1 MIEFSTNADEFQRV
15 MAQWLRNTSQEL
27 SKAINRRMFYLLLR
41 AYVLTPPQNLDA
53 ERRKIRAYM
62 NFEPQGR
69 RFDSRTGKRVGKA
82 RALRRLNLIAQARN
96 AKAGKKGLYGD
107 AMKEASASLFRKAV
121 GSVGYLKAPIVSA
134 IRQIN
139 GHFTQWGGKTSKK
152 GRDVSPNSALVKIA
166 SDYGVTMAAGN
177 VGIMRGVRANCQA
190 ARPGV
195 DPTAFASMKL
205 GTTSDIGRIES
216 IANPAMQRAMNDELE
231 EMKRHLADVID
242 DAADRACL
250 TSPHGKAG

>member
-1 MIEFSTNADEFQRV
+1 MIEFSSNAEEFQRV
-15 MAQWLRNTSQEL
+15 MRQWLLNSTQEL

-62 NFEPQGR
+62 NVEPEGR
-69 RFDSRTGKRVGKA
+69 RFDRKTGKKVSKS
-82 RALRRLNLIAQARN
+82 RALRRVNLITQARN
-96 AKAGKKGLYGD
+96 AKSGQKGLYGE
-107 AMKEASASLFRKAV
+107 AMKKASASVFRKAV
-121 GSVGYLKAPIVSA
+121 GSVGYLKAPFVVA
-134 IRQIN
+134 LKQIN

-152 GRDVSPNSALVKIA
+152 GRDVSPNSALVQIA
-166 SDYGVTMAAGN
+166 GEYGVTMAAGN

-216 IANPAMQRAMNDELE
+216 IANPAMQRAMDDELE